1 MPASRAERAEVEGAL
16 ARDKEEVCGLQRQMK
31 NAGTDTEMLKL
42 DTGKEGGSSSSRVCL
57 LLRRSS
63 LVLASCS

>member
-1 MPASRAERAEVEGAL
+1 
-16 ARDKEEVCGLQRQMK
+16 VCGLQRQMK